1 MSSAEGRN
9 HPLLSLGGLFTT
21 ELSFKSY
28 STSRRASIMSEFSNN
43 EVSRGGNSLSIDPI
57 VLETAEQVLSGIG
70 ISMSSY
76 IEMCLRQ
83 VAQSSTVPFSPLDD
97 PEFWMAERAIRAAYH
112 KYETGEYRAA
122 KKLIEEISE
131 ELNTR
136 YMNFAMHLIGSQPT
150 GNTNQLPAFMMLEK
164 QYISQLD
171 TMDIAD
177 LEDRLKG
184 ISKAARSLII
194 TDAQTTDSGE
204 ENETIDTLEMAASF
218 FDDLASYV
226 ESAVDLHF
234 IHNGPA
240 IPVSN
245 NDAALSHDDK
255 LVYLDETYNG
265 TLDCAKRWQQQLERH
280 FQYRDGRHALREIE
294 RDLIKRNK
302 HRPNLETKKNSD
314 TSNNQAGNS

>member
-1 MSSAEGRN
+1 
-9 HPLLSLGGLFTT
+9 
-21 ELSFKSY
+21 
-28 STSRRASIMSEFSNN
+28 
-43 EVSRGGNSLSIDPI
+43 
-57 VLETAEQVLSGIG
+57 
-70 ISMSSY
+70 
-76 IEMCLRQ
+76 
-83 VAQSSTVPFSPLDD
+83 
-97 PEFWMAERAIRAAYH
+97 MAERAVRVAYH

-194 TDAQTTDSGE
+194 TDAQTTDSDEGDE
-204 ENETIDTLEMAASF
+204 AIDALEMAASF
-218 FDDLASYV
+218 FDSLASYV
-226 ESAVDLHF
+226 ESAIDLHF
-234 IHNGPA
+234 IHNDAA
-240 IPVSN
+240 IPTGN
-245 NDAALSHDDK
+245 IDAALSHDDK
-255 LVYLDETYNG
+255 LAYLDETYNG

-280 FQYRDGRHALREIE
+280 FLYRDGRHALREIE
-294 RDLIKRNK
+294 RDLIKRDK
-302 HRPNLETKKNSD
+302 HRSNLETKKNSA
-314 TSNNQAGNS
+314 TSNNQIGIS

>member
-1 MSSAEGRN
+1 
-9 HPLLSLGGLFTT
+9 
-21 ELSFKSY
+21 
-28 STSRRASIMSEFSNN
+28 MSEFSNN

-83 VAQSSTVPFSPLDD
+83 VAQSATVPLSPLDD

-112 KYETGEYRAA
+112 KYETGEYHAA
-122 KKLIEEISE
+122 KKLIGEISE

-194 TDAQTTDSGE
+194 TDAQTTDSDEGDE
-204 ENETIDTLEMAASF
+204 AIDALEMAASF
-218 FDDLASYV
+218 FDSLASYV
-226 ESAVDLHF
+226 ESAIDLHF
-234 IHNGPA
+234 IHNDAA
-240 IPVSN
+240 IPTGN
-245 NDAALSHDDK
+245 IDAALSHDDK
-255 LVYLDETYNG
+255 LAYLDETYNG

-280 FQYRDGRHALREIE
+280 FLYRDGRHALREIE
-294 RDLIKRNK
+294 RDLIKRDK
-302 HRPNLETKKNSD
+302 HRSNLETKKNSA
-314 TSNNQAGNS
+314 TSNNQIGIS

>member
-204 ENETIDTLEMAASF
+204 ENETIDTL
-218 FDDLASYV
+218 
-226 ESAVDLHF
+226 
-234 IHNGPA
+234 
-240 IPVSN
+240 
-245 NDAALSHDDK
+245 
-255 LVYLDETYNG
+255 
-265 TLDCAKRWQQQLERH
+265 
-280 FQYRDGRHALREIE
+280 
-294 RDLIKRNK
+294 
-302 HRPNLETKKNSD
+302 
-314 TSNNQAGNS
+314 

>member
-1 MSSAEGRN
+1 
-9 HPLLSLGGLFTT
+9 
-21 ELSFKSY
+21 
-28 STSRRASIMSEFSNN
+28 MSEFSNN

-83 VAQSSTVPFSPLDD
+83 VAQSATVPLSPLDD

-112 KYETGEYRAA
+112 QYETGEYHAA
-122 KKLIEEISE
+122 KKLIGEISE

-194 TDAQTTDSGE
+194 TDAQTTDSDEGDE
-204 ENETIDTLEMAASF
+204 AIDALEMAASF
-218 FDDLASYV
+218 FDSLASYV
-226 ESAVDLHF
+226 ESAIDLHF
-234 IHNGPA
+234 IHNDAA
-240 IPVSN
+240 IPTGN
-245 NDAALSHDDK
+245 IDAALSHDDK
-255 LVYLDETYNG
+255 LAYLDETYNG

-280 FQYRDGRHALREIE
+280 FLYRDGRHALREIE
-294 RDLIKRNK
+294 RDLIKRDK
-302 HRPNLETKKNSD
+302 HRSNLETKKNSA
-314 TSNNQAGNS
+314 TSNNQIGIS

>member
-1 MSSAEGRN
+1 
-9 HPLLSLGGLFTT
+9 
-21 ELSFKSY
+21 
-28 STSRRASIMSEFSNN
+28 MSEFSNN

-83 VAQSSTVPFSPLDD
+83 VAQSATVPLSPLDD

-112 KYETGEYRAA
+112 KYETGEYHAA
-122 KKLIEEISE
+122 KKLIGEISE

-194 TDAQTTDSGE
+194 TDAQTTDSDEGDE
-204 ENETIDTLEMAASF
+204 AIDALEMAASF
-218 FDDLASYV
+218 FDSLASYV
-226 ESAVDLHF
+226 ESAIDLHF
-234 IHNGPA
+234 M
-240 IPVSN
+240 
-245 NDAALSHDDK
+245 
-255 LVYLDETYNG
+255 
-265 TLDCAKRWQQQLERH
+265 R
-280 FQYRDGRHALREIE
+280 LR
-294 RDLIKRNK
+294 
-302 HRPNLETKKNSD
+302 
-314 TSNNQAGNS
+314 

>member
-1 MSSAEGRN
+1 
-9 HPLLSLGGLFTT
+9 
-21 ELSFKSY
+21 
-28 STSRRASIMSEFSNN
+28 MSEFSNN

-83 VAQSSTVPFSPLDD
+83 VAQSATVPLSPLDD
-97 PEFWMAERAIRAAYH
+97 PGFWMAERAIRAAYQ
-112 KYETGEYRAA
+112 KYETGEYHAA
-122 KKLIEEISE
+122 KKLIGEISE

-194 TDAQTTDSGE
+194 TDTQTTDSDEGDE
-204 ENETIDTLEMAASF
+204 AIDALEMAASF
-218 FDDLASYV
+218 FDSLASYV
-226 ESAVDLHF
+226 ESAIDLHF
-234 IHNGPA
+234 IHNDAA
-240 IPVSN
+240 IPTGN
-245 NDAALSHDDK
+245 IDAALSHDDK
-255 LVYLDETYNG
+255 LAYLDETYNG

-280 FQYRDGRHALREIE
+280 FLYRDGRHALREIE
-294 RDLIKRNK
+294 RDLIKRDK
-302 HRPNLETKKNSD
+302 HRSNLETKKNSA
-314 TSNNQAGNS
+314 TSNNQIGIS

>member
-1 MSSAEGRN
+1 
-9 HPLLSLGGLFTT
+9 
-21 ELSFKSY
+21 
-28 STSRRASIMSEFSNN
+28 MSEFSNN

-83 VAQSSTVPFSPLDD
+83 VAQSATVPLSPLDD
-97 PEFWMAERAIRAAYH
+97 PEFWMAERAIRAVYH
-112 KYETGEYRAA
+112 KYETGEYHAA

-150 GNTNQLPAFMMLEK
+150 GNTNQLPALMMLEE

-177 LEDRLKG
+177 LEDRLKS
-184 ISKAARSLII
+184 ISKIARSSII
-194 TDAQTTDSGE
+194 ANVQTAESDEG
-204 ENETIDTLEMAASF
+204 NETIDTLEMIASF
-218 FDDLASYV
+218 FDSLASYV
-226 ESAVDLHF
+226 ESAIDLHF
-234 IHNGPA
+234 IHNDAA
-240 IPVSN
+240 IPTGN
-245 NDAALSHDDK
+245 IDAALSHDDK
-255 LVYLDETYNG
+255 LAYLDEIYNG

-280 FQYRDGRHALREIE
+280 FLYRDGKHALRELE
-294 RDLIKRNK
+294 RDLIKRDK
-302 HRPNLETKKNSD
+302 HRSNLDAKKNSV
-314 TSNNQAGNS
+314 TSNNQIGIS

>member
-1 MSSAEGRN
+1 
-9 HPLLSLGGLFTT
+9 
-21 ELSFKSY
+21 
-28 STSRRASIMSEFSNN
+28 MSEFSNN

-83 VAQSSTVPFSPLDD
+83 VAQSATVPLSPLDD

-112 KYETGEYRAA
+112 KYETGEYHAA
-122 KKLIEEISE
+122 KKLIGEISE
-131 ELNTR
+131 ELNTG

-194 TDAQTTDSGE
+194 TDAQTTDSDEGDE
-204 ENETIDTLEMAASF
+204 AIDALEMAASF
-218 FDDLASYV
+218 FDSLASYV
-226 ESAVDLHF
+226 ESAIDLHF
-234 IHNGPA
+234 IHNDAA
-240 IPVSN
+240 IPTGN
-245 NDAALSHDDK
+245 IDAALSHDDK
-255 LVYLDETYNG
+255 LAYLDETYNG

-280 FQYRDGRHALREIE
+280 FLYRDGRHALREIE
-294 RDLIKRNK
+294 RDLIKRDK
-302 HRPNLETKKNSD
+302 HRSNLETKKNSA
-314 TSNNQAGNS
+314 TSNNQIGIS